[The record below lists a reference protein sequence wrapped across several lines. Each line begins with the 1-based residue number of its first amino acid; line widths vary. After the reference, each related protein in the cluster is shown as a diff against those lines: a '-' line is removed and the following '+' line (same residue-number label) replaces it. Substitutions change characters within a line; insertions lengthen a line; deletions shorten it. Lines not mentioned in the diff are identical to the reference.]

1 MPAFCM
7 RSTGAVRF
15 FAAALCLCGGSF
27 AAHAEGAQ
35 EARTWGLPWLA
46 GTAES
51 RGVTLPRALGVGV
64 MAIHYRE
71 DLTLDKLV
79 LSADTGQRGGVDF
92 VNIDNA
98 EITTE
103 ILQLRFDAWLFPFMN
118 VFAMI
123 GLADNDVSADYSFQ
137 GDDMIAF
144 VGDES
149 RCAPDASPRP
159 AACDMTFTG
168 EIGQKPEGA
177 SYSLGT
183 LLAVG
188 RGPYFALAG
197 ISYTWNDVNT
207 VDDSIETLA
216 VSPRVGRRF
225 EVNNGGEVAVYAG
238 GLYLDSD
245 VQLSKQLR
253 FAAPAGDIE
262 VTITTYEQNA
272 KRWSYVAGASWDVSR
287 DWNIQGEVGYG
298 SSREGVIASV
308 TRRF

>member
-1 MPAFCM
+1 MPEFRI
-7 RSTGAVRF
+7 RSTQAVRLV
-15 FAAALCLCGGSF
+15 AVVLCSCGASF
-27 AAHAEGAQ
+27 AVHAEGAQ

-51 RGVTLPRALGVGV
+51 RGVNLPRPLGVGA
-64 MAIHYRE
+64 MAVHYRE
-71 DLTLDKLV
+71 DLTLDELV

-92 VNIDNA
+92 IDIDNA

-118 VFAMI
+118 VFAMV

-137 GDDMIAF
+137 GDDLIAF
-144 VGDES
+144 LGDES

-188 RGPYFALAG
+188 RGSYFALAG
-197 ISYTWNDVNT
+197 ISYTWNDVDT

-216 VSPRVGRRF
+216 VSPRFGRRF
-225 EVNNGGEVAVYAG
+225 EVNGGEVAVYAG

-245 VQLSKQLR
+245 VQLSKQLT
-253 FAAPAGDIE
+253 FAAPDGDIE

-298 SSREGVIASV
+298 SSREGVLASV